1 MLSFSFRSCGTPS
14 VEGQGPT
21 ACRSVRCTP
30 GPHGRVNA
38 VHLSRGHTGQDVG
51 IEDRGMA
58 QTEQK
63 MERGRRA
70 RLNRDRVLRAAVEL
84 ADEAGIDS
92 VSMRNLAERLGVVPM
107 ALYKHVANKDELLD
121 GMVDVIVGEIDQPG
135 RDTDWKSA
143 VRARILSARRA
154 LLRHPWA
161 PQVIESRT
169 TRTPVVLEYMNSVIG
184 MFRAGGF
191 SVDLTHHVM
200 HAIGR
205 RMWGFTQELLPDS
218 DGVHPAAQ
226 ATMISAMPRSWL
238 VWRSCSSSAVAPC
251 RGCWAESRAQA
262 HESCPRSACW
272 PYRSASRWGPPCCS
286 TCRSRW
292 ARSSPAW

>member
-1 MLSFSFRSCGTPS
+1 
-14 VEGQGPT
+14 
-21 ACRSVRCTP
+21 
-30 GPHGRVNA
+30 
-38 VHLSRGHTGQDVG
+38 
-51 IEDRGMA
+51 MA

-218 DGVHPAAQ
+218 GSIHPAAQ
-226 ATMISAMPRSWL
+226 AAIISAMAETYPYIAEIATVVAHDETSVLGGGCDDQFEFEFTLDLLLDGFERLHKQNWTSSRGRLSDVPGRS
-238 VWRSCSSSAVAPC
+238 
-251 RGCWAESRAQA
+251 
-262 HESCPRSACW
+262 
-272 PYRSASRWGPPCCS
+272 
-286 TCRSRW
+286 
-292 ARSSPAW
+292 